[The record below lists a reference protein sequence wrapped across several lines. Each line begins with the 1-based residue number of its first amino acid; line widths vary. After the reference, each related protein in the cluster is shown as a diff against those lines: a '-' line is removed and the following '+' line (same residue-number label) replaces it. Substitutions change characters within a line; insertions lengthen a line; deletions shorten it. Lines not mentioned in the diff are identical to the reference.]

1 MDSKI
6 NKITTIMKRSF
17 FRLCLLFMALTM
29 LASMAEAKKIKYG
42 NYITYDGKVENDLP
56 KGEGK
61 LIIVNNAPGIKK
73 PAIVEG
79 TFDGWTVGN
88 ILPAS
93 VYFYSREYQP
103 FFRGKTEIQIAED
116 GSSVSFR
123 LISGDFYDRAEGI
136 QFEGIKNYNVVMTC
150 TPKEDGIYLSST
162 PFRIM
167 FKIKDSSQSKYGE
180 KYKGRLSGK
189 SEWRTHDANNNN
201 VFVWGFS
208 DSEWYSYCTC
218 QYEGKNDVT
227 KSDYYEEIIPKH
239 SNIKKYVMKEKT
251 LTEIT
256 EAGTFVY
263 DEFHV
268 TGSVHGDEFLSF
280 SKKLEEGTLDYNNGS
295 VTLTDKQGNHHTV
308 LYYDFHNKTIKN
320 FEHFHIL
327 DASRSSLSRLG
338 MRIMEGSAYTAARKL
353 ADNCD
358 DTKAMFELG
367 IALVK
372 GDGVKANEEEGN
384 AWIQK
389 AARNG
394 GQEAQA
400 YLAEQKANADA
411 ELLKLAANY
420 GAHQDAGGMFFAEEM
435 KELEAGTES
444 ANVSIGLCYQFG
456 YGIDKNMTK
465 AFEYYKKASAASDEA
480 VKACGEFLM
489 GLCYWKGEGTA
500 KNQVQAYKMWTN
512 YTNYSKSNWGDF
524 NDWCGRW
531 SNEEL
536 KRLVKPKELMAYKHY
551 YHAQCYEQGIGTQ
564 KYLEEAIG
572 FYAAAVQWKD
582 IADAWYKLGYYAERG
597 KYGTILNGIPD
608 RRFAR
613 QCYQKAAQLGSN
625 QAKQAL
631 NRM

>member
-1 MDSKI
+1 
-6 NKITTIMKRSF
+6 MKQKVT
-17 FRLCLLFMALTM
+17 RLCIMLMALVMLPTM
-29 LASMAEAKKIKYG
+29 GNAKKIKFG
-42 NYITYDGKVENDLP
+42 NYITYDGKIENGLP

-61 LIIVNNAPGIKK
+61 LIIENKAPNIKK

-88 ILPAS
+88 TVPAS
-93 VYFYSREYQP
+93 VYFYSKEYQP
-103 FFRGKTEIQIAED
+103 IFHGKTEIKIAED
-116 GSSVSFR
+116 GSSVTFK
-123 LISGDFYDRAEGI
+123 LISGDFHDRAEGI
-136 QFEGIKNYNVVMTC
+136 IFNGIREFNVEMTC
-150 TPKEDGIYLSST
+150 TPKEDGIYLTST
-162 PFRIM
+162 PFRLSY
-167 FKIKDSSQSKYGE
+167 KVNDSSESQFAE
-180 KYKGRLSGK
+180 KYSSGLYSVYGRV
-189 SEWRTHDANNNN
+189 EWRKTDANNNN
-201 VFVWGFS
+201 FDVWGFQYA
-208 DSEWYSYCTC
+208 DWKSYCTC
-218 QYEGKNDVT
+218 QYEGKNEVKKIDCYEELTPQTGNKYLMRDKTITKVT
-227 KSDYYEEIIPKH
+227 KRS
-239 SNIKKYVMKEKT
+239 V
-251 LTEIT
+251 
-256 EAGTFVY
+256 FVY
-263 DEFHV
+263 EPQNFH
-268 TGSVHGDEFLSF
+268 GSVHGDQPTTFE
-280 SKKLEEGTLDYNNGS
+280 KKLEEGTLSYNDGTLTFKDAQGKIHTVLNYDSYNGS
-295 VTLTDKQGNHHTV
+295 VRT
-308 LYYDFHNKTIKN
+308 
-320 FEHFHIL
+320 FELAHIL
-327 DASRSSLSRLG
+327 DDGRTTLSQHGLK
-338 MRIMEGSAYTAARKL
+338 IIEGGAYEAAKKL
-353 ADNCD
+353 AMKSYDM
-358 DTKAMFELG
+358 KVMFELG
-367 IALVK
+367 IAILK
-372 GDGVKANEEEGN
+372 GDGVKADENEGN
-384 AWIQK
+384 AWIQR
-389 AARNG
+389 AARQG

-400 YLAEQKANADA
+400 YLEEQKAKAN
-411 ELLKLAANY
+411 EEKLKQAANY
-420 GAHQDAGGMFFAEEM
+420 GAHQDKGGMFFAEKM

-456 YGIDKNMTK
+456 YGIDKNMKK

-564 KYLEEAIG
+564 KFLEEAIG

-597 KYGTILNGIPD
+597 KYGTIFNGIPD

>member
-29 LASMAEAKKIKYG
+29 LVSMAEAKKIKFG

-61 LIIVNNAPGIKK
+61 LIIVNNAPDIKK
-73 PAIVEG
+73 PAIVKG
-79 TFDGWTVGN
+79 TFDGWTVGS
-88 ILPAS
+88 IIPAS
-93 VYFYSREYQP
+93 VYFYSQERGP
-103 FFRGKTEIQIAED
+103 FLRGKVEIKLAED
-116 GSSVSFR
+116 GSSVTFKP
-123 LISGDFYDRAEGI
+123 ISGDFYDTSVGI
-136 QFEGIKNYNVVMTC
+136 TLENMQSFSLTITC
-150 TPKEDGIYLSST
+150 TPKEDGIYLTSE
-162 PFRIM
+162 PFTC
-167 FKIKDSSQSKYGE
+167 KNKVKGNTQSKFAE
-180 KYKGRLSGK
+180 KYGSRLTLNYS
-189 SEWRTHDANNNN
+189 NPI
-201 VFVWGFS
+201 WG
-208 DSEWYSYCTC
+208 DNWDWYSYSTY
-218 QYEGKNDVT
+218 QYKGSYTPSLNDYLEVVKKDGDEYTLREQWLTLKNDAGVFAYS
-227 KSDYYEEIIPKH
+227 KDNLERLDFIAFNKQ
-239 SNIKKYVMKEKT
+239 IKEGV
-251 LTEIT
+251 
-256 EAGTFVY
+256 
-263 DEFHV
+263 
-268 TGSVHGDEFLSF
+268 
-280 SKKLEEGTLDYNNGS
+280 LEYQNDVL
-295 VTLTDKQGNHHTV
+295 TLTDSQGKKHRV
-308 LYYDFHNKTIKN
+308 LYYDAYNQKVKI
-320 FEHFHIL
+320 FEPSHIF
-327 DASRSSLSRLG
+327 DRGRKSLSELG
-338 MRIMEGSAYTAARKL
+338 MCIMEGGAYTAAKKL
-353 ADNCD
+353 AVNNN
-358 DTKAMFELG
+358 DTKAMLELG
-367 IALVK
+367 IALLK

-384 AWIQK
+384 AWIQR

-400 YLAEQKANADA
+400 YLEEQKAKA
-411 ELLKLAANY
+411 EAEQLKLAASY
-420 GAHQDAGGMFFAEEM
+420 GAHQDAGGIFFAEKM

-444 ANVSIGLCYQFG
+444 ANVSLGLCYQFG

-465 AFEYYKKASAASDEA
+465 AFEYYKKASAANDKA

-512 YTNYSKSNWGDF
+512 YTDYSKSNWADF

-531 SNEEL
+531 TNEGL
-536 KRLVKPKELMAYKHY
+536 KRLVNPKEMMAYKHY

-564 KYLEEAIG
+564 KYLEEAVG

>member
-29 LASMAEAKKIKYG
+29 LASMAEAKKIKFG

-79 TFDGWTVGN
+79 TFDGWTVGS
-88 ILPAS
+88 IIPAS
-93 VYFYSREYQP
+93 VYFYSQERGP
-103 FFRGKTEIQIAED
+103 FLRGKVEIKLAED
-116 GSSVSFR
+116 GSSVTFKP
-123 LISGDFYDRAEGI
+123 ISGDFYDTSVGI
-136 QFEGIKNYNVVMTC
+136 TLENMQSFSLTITC
-150 TPKEDGIYLSST
+150 TPKEDGIYLTSE
-162 PFRIM
+162 PFTY
-167 FKIKDSSQSKYGE
+167 KNKVKGNTQSKFAE
-180 KYKGRLSGK
+180 KYRSRLTTNYSNK
-189 SEWRTHDANNNN
+189 I
-201 VFVWGFS
+201 WG
-208 DSEWYSYCTC
+208 DDLDWYSYSTY
-218 QYEGKNDVT
+218 QYKGSYKPALNDYLELV
-227 KSDYYEEIIPKH
+227 
-239 SNIKKYVMKEKT
+239 KKY
-251 LTEIT
+251 
-256 EAGTFVY
+256 
-263 DEFHV
+263 
-268 TGSVHGDEFLSF
+268 GDEFTLREQWLTLKNDAGVF
-280 SKKLEEGTLDYNNGS
+280 AYTKDHLDRLDFVAFNKQIKEGVLEYQNDVL
-295 VTLTDKQGNHHTV
+295 TLTDSQGKKHTV
-308 LYYDFHNKTIKN
+308 LYYDAYHQRIKT
-320 FEHFHIL
+320 FEPSHIF
-327 DASRSSLSRLG
+327 DSGRKSLSQLG
-338 MRIMEGSAYTAARKL
+338 MCIMEGGAYTAARKL
-353 ADNCD
+353 AVNND
-358 DTKAMFELG
+358 DTKAMLELG

-384 AWIQK
+384 AWIQR

-400 YLAEQKANADA
+400 YLAEQKANTDA
-411 ELLKLAANY
+411 EQLKLAANY
-420 GAHQDAGGMFFAEEM
+420 GAHQDAGGMFFAEKM

-456 YGIDKNMTK
+456 YGIDKNMKK
-465 AFEYYKKASAASDEA
+465 AFEYYKKASAASDKA